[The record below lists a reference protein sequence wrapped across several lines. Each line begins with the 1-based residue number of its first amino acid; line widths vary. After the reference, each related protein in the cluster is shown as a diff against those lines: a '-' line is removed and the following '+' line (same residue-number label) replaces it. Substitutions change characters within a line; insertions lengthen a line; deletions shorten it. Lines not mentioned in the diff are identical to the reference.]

1 MTAVNDRCHAHGSLL
16 SGEVVVNMTVAISAR
31 DLYEKCKISYLSK
44 ELPESEIPSFSW
56 FKFQFWPKDLTTHSA
71 LNYTGRFPVKYMLQ
85 QRMVRKS
92 HDDDHYMNAPFN
104 YAQEYAINI
113 RDICCFICTDDKHKI
128 DVGEPNI
135 PLAVVPRGKQV
146 LVARNEA
153 FQVGDHDFSTIS
165 LIPTVILIND
175 IPESIEKSWYRGK
188 ACVGIKMTATN
199 PSSAL
204 RKATEIAKVLI
215 NMVAK
220 KLYPPFSFCTRMV
233 DPNTTQ
239 HF

>member
-1 MTAVNDRCHAHGSLL
+1 MARYLQINTRKKTKFDKFWDIAKVVIEELAVINDRRHVHCSTS
-16 SGEVVVNMTVAISAR
+16 SGENVVNMVVAISAR
-31 DLYEKCKISYLSK
+31 DLYQKCKIYLSK

-128 DVGEPNI
+128 DIGKPNF
-135 PLAVVPRGKQV
+135 PLAAVPRGEQMP
-146 LVARNEA
+146 VARNEA
-153 FQVGDHDFSTIS
+153 LQ
-165 LIPTVILIND
+165 
-175 IPESIEKSWYRGK
+175 
-188 ACVGIKMTATN
+188 
-199 PSSAL
+199 
-204 RKATEIAKVLI
+204 
-215 NMVAK
+215 AK
-220 KLYPPFSFCTRMV
+220 KLHPPFSFCTRMV
-233 DPNTTQ
+233 DLNTT
-239 HF
+239 

>member
-1 MTAVNDRCHAHGSLL
+1 M
-16 SGEVVVNMTVAISAR
+16 
-31 DLYEKCKISYLSK
+31 
-44 ELPESEIPSFSW
+44 
-56 FKFQFWPKDLTTHSA
+56 
-71 LNYTGRFPVKYMLQ
+71 
-85 QRMVRKS
+85 
-92 HDDDHYMNAPFN
+92 
-104 YAQEYAINI
+104 
-113 RDICCFICTDDKHKI
+113 
-128 DVGEPNI
+128 
-135 PLAVVPRGKQV
+135 

-188 ACVGIKMTATN
+188 ACVGIKMTATD

-215 NMVAK
+215 NMVAR
-220 KLYPPFSFCTRMV
+220 KLYQPFSFCTRMV
-233 DPNTTQ
+233 DPNTAQ